1 VHVRLG
7 KNSIGSHSAVRGT
20 HLVVRKDQ
28 IGTATLNIEARPE
41 SVKGDGGA
49 FDVPPRPTGT

>member
-1 VHVRLG
+1 VHIRLG
-7 KNSIGSHSAVRGT
+7 KNSISSHSAVRGS

-41 SVKGDGGA
+41 SVEGDSGA

>member
-7 KNSIGSHSAVRGT
+7 KNLIGSHSTVCGT

-28 IGTATLNIEARPE
+28 IDATTLNIESRPE
-41 SVKGDGGA
+41 SVEGDSGA